1 MESRHFFKFDFARAL
16 KTALVLLLFQVQ
28 PVRAQPG
35 AASSPSPPRP
45 EESWKFGGDLRLRYE
60 SDLGRPGTSNRERDR
75 YRLRLFARG
84 PLSPEWELGVR
95 MRTGL
100 PHTPFA
106 PNAPLYN
113 SLGEQE
119 ASGFNV
125 DQAYLLY
132 HPQGQYGWQLGLGKS
147 PKFFGEGDSYDG
159 LTWAADYAPAGVWV
173 AYEQPRWWLRAG
185 YFTMASLP
193 RYVGADLLALEGA
206 YTFDLSSDSTLQLEL
221 KYRDFLL
228 DQSVK
233 PFVNRGNLLDGQQ
246 KFASD
251 FRQLE
256 SHLSYNF
263 HVEELPVSVNV
274 FYARNLAAR
283 SLDNQAVSYGV
294 SLGKTDQAGDL
305 SVFGSYQILGQES
318 LFSPVV
324 QDDFLL
330 STNFRGFKA
339 GVSYQLNDSC
349 RVDAWMLTS
358 AENGP
363 NQPEQFRYRL
373 DWNFRL

>member
-1 MESRHFFKFDFARAL
+1 MIRWLVFVSC
-16 KTALVLLLFQVQ
+16 LVLSGRVL
-28 PVRAQPG
+28 AQPG
-35 AASSPSPPRP
+35 APTCPPPSRP
-45 EESWKFGGDLRLRYE
+45 EESWRFGGDLRLRYE
-60 SDLGRPGTSNRERDR
+60 ADIARPGALNRVRDR

-100 PHTPFA
+100 PRTPFA

-185 YFTMASLP
+185 YFTLGSLP
-193 RYVGADLLALEGA
+193 RYVGADLVSVEGA
-206 YTFDLSSDSTLQLEL
+206 YKFDLSADSTLQVEM

-228 DQSVK
+228 KRPLQ
-233 PFVNRGNLLDGQQ
+233 PFTNRGNLLDGRQN
-246 KFASD
+246 FASE

-256 SHLSYNF
+256 PHLSYNF
-263 HVEELPVSVNV
+263 HVEELPVSLSV
-274 FYARNLAAR
+274 FYAKNLAAR
-283 SLDNQAVSYGV
+283 SADNQTVSCGI
-294 SLGKTDQAGDL
+294 SLGKTEQAGDL
-305 SVFGSYQILGQES
+305 SVFGSYQVVGQES
-318 LFSPVV
+318 LFSPVAG
-324 QDDFLL
+324 DDFLL
-330 STNFRGFKA
+330 STNFRGFKT
-339 GVSYQLNDSC
+339 GVSYQLHEAC

-358 AENGP
+358 AQNVP
-363 NQPEQFRYRL
+363 DQPQQFRYRL